1 MITRKVEDKYE
12 ELKKYFN
19 EKLLR
24 QEQSLTC
31 KFDILI
37 NNLKVE
43 ITKEIKNEVSK
54 QHGK

>member
-19 EKLLR
+19 EKLPR

-43 ITKEIKNEVSK
+43 ITKEIKSEVSK